1 MVPMSLMMSLMSE
14 MEAVV
19 AFKRCSGRLVRLAMM
34 LATVVLPVPEGP

>member
-19 AFKRCSGRLVRLAMM
+19 ALSRWRGRLVRLAMM

>member
-1 MVPMSLMMSLMSE
+1 MSAVMSLISE

-19 AFKRCSGRLVRLAMM
+19 ALSRWRGRLVRWAMI